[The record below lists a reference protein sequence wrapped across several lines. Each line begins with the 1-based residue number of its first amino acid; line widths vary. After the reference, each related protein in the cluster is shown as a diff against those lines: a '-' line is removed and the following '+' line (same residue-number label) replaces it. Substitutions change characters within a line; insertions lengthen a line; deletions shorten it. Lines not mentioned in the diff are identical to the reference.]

1 MRSTLV
7 ASLTLVTAFTSLAA
21 AEQRFAQPPPSSAPR
36 VATADELVDYAPPQ
50 LVDRAKVRA
59 KLAANRGANLARF
72 RMYQNTGVFPSNT
85 YQDGSLNVWLDE
97 EGHFCAAATIIRM
110 SGGVALT
117 DKVAEQNNFIKL
129 GDVTQGP
136 VMDWIL
142 TSGFTQGEIA
152 AIQEP
157 FRPVYI
163 VPDEPTAPRI
173 VDNGLRNTEDARLRA
188 KYKSV
193 EADIV
198 KNRNASLDAATDRLM
213 KNPKLA
219 RAFLAST

>member
-7 ASLTLVTAFTSLAA
+7 ASLTLVTALTSLAA

-36 VATADELVDYAPPQ
+36 VAAADLDYAPV
-50 LVDRAKVRA
+50 VDRTKVRA
-59 KLAANRGANLARF
+59 KLAANRAANLDRF
-72 RMYQNTGVFPSNT
+72 RAYQAKGVFPSNT
-85 YQDGSLNVWLDE
+85 YQDGQLNVWLDE
-97 EGHFCAAATIIRM
+97 DGNFCAAATIIRM

-117 DKVAEQNNFIKL
+117 DKVAEQDNFIKL

-136 VMDWIL
+136 VMSWIL

-157 FRPVYI
+157 FRPVFN
-163 VPDEPTAPRI
+163 EPEPHQPRI
-173 VDNGLRNTEDARLRA
+173 VDNGLRKTEDARLRA
-188 KYKSV
+188 KYKVV
-193 EADIV
+193 EAAIV
-198 KNRNASLDAATDRLM
+198 KNMNASLDAATDRLM

-219 RAFLAST
+219 AAFLAG